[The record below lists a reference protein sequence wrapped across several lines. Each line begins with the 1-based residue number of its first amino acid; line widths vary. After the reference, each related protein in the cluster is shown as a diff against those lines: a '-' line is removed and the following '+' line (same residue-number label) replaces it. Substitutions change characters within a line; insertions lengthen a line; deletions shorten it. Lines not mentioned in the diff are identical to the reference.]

1 MYENMSYKIYKNC
14 ISNTN
19 SKKIFNLVVKSCQFY
34 CPSLF
39 HRDENYKKTW
49 LDEKFIN
56 KIIDFR
62 KNYKKRFSAMY
73 DSIQISNEFQ
83 KVLFL
88 SNLDLITTKF
98 LKVDKDELIVR
109 GMQLRMDFPNDKRNS
124 YGWHQDNA
132 YDKYNLYSKNGAV
145 LWIPLVNTN
154 KKNGTLIV
162 KIGSQN
168 STFECSERFKKGTKY
183 SSEQILVKKKFLKKY
198 KSKSINCSK
207 NSALATYCGIFHKSG
222 NNTSDHIR
230 FTIIIRYNNQF
241 SKDFKHYRNIN

>member
-1 MYENMSYKIYKNC
+1 MSYKIYKNC
-14 ISNTN
+14 INNTN

-39 HRDENYKKTW
+39 HKDENYKKTW
-49 LDEKFIN
+49 LDKKFIN
-56 KIIDFR
+56 KMIDFR
-62 KNYKKRFSAMY
+62 KNYRERFSAMY
-73 DSIQISNEFQ
+73 DSIQTSNLFQ
-83 KVLFL
+83 KLLFL
-88 SNLDLITTKF
+88 SNLDLIANKF
-98 LKVDKDELIVR
+98 LKVDTDKLMVR
-109 GMQLRMDFPNDKRNS
+109 HMQLRMDFPNDKRNS

-132 YDKYNLYSKNGAV
+132 YDECNLNSKNGAV

-154 KKNGTLIV
+154 KKNGTLVV

-168 STFECSERFKKGTKY
+168 SSFKCSEKVKKGTKF